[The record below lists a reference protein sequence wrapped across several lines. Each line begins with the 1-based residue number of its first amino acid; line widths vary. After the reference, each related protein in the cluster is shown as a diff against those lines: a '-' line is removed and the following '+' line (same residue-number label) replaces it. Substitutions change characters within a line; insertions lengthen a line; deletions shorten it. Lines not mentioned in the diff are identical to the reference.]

1 LPKPVFVLSDC
12 TGESA
17 ANTCRAALT
26 QFEDVNNLEM
36 PTNFYVFRFLSEE
49 SDVYKIV
56 QQAKEDDAL
65 VVHTLSDAAM
75 ATAVATACKLY
86 DVKSVNL
93 WGRLLTAMEEHLDMN
108 RTGVPLSAMGRGGGV
123 GEDAADGSRPRRG
136 HAAAESLSND
146 YYKLIEAVEF
156 TRQMDDGAR
165 PERWKDADILI
176 LGVSRTGKTPLSI
189 YLGQRGYK
197 VANLPLVPRDGKLM
211 VPKQISD
218 VDPSRVF
225 GLLIDGDVLHSI
237 RTNRLSSIGVRAG
250 GADAATNARREY
262 SAMRQVTQELSLA
275 KALYARNPE
284 WEVLDVTHRGV
295 EETAAKI
302 LRKMFT
308 SENANNFQGMVST

>member
-1 LPKPVFVLSDC
+1 MITKNVTTLRSVDTTWQRYERRYFARLLALLTPLQYPAGPVVCVQLGD
-12 TGESA
+12 
-17 ANTCRAALT
+17 
-26 QFEDVNNLEM
+26 D
-36 PTNFYVFRFLSEE
+36 
-49 SDVYKIV
+49 SDVPILK
-56 QQAKEDDAL
+56 
-65 VVHTLSDAAM
+65 
-75 ATAVATACKLY
+75 
-86 DVKSVNL
+86 
-93 WGRLLTAMEEHLDMN
+93 
-108 RTGVPLSAMGRGGGV
+108 
-123 GEDAADGSRPRRG
+123 
-136 HAAAESLSND
+136 ND

-165 PERWKDADILI
+165 PERWKDTDILI